1 MKQFYLFICL
11 FIYHSIHS
19 IGQNITTDLFQ
30 QPANTSENM
39 TITFNSSSFDQY
51 EGGQIAAFYDL
62 NGDGNLQCVGLD
74 QITTGFFGLDLWGDD
89 PFTTELDGLNTGD
102 VPQFAILFDGNVIP
116 FNESPQFTGYV
127 TNGITNITDTNLPSQ
142 ILYPLVDLNF
152 LAHLQE
158 NYPQTIVNDSLNI
171 NATAGITFMYIS
183 ELELTDIDGIKFFTD
198 LNFLICNSNQL
209 TSLPE
214 LPQSLKYLY
223 CWGNELTSLP
233 EMPQNL
239 LGLYCSQNQL
249 VTLPQLPEG
258 LSTLSCYD
266 NLLTILPEIPEELR
280 GLYCSENQLAIL
292 PEIPQGLEELDCSN
306 NQLTNLPELPELLIY
321 LDFSNNPI
329 ECITNYLVQSSLEI
343 ELVEELNA
351 YPLCGIEGCTDPNAN
366 NYNNSASVDD
376 GFCQYSNNLFP
387 IEDPFFLNYLHNNYP
402 NIIVNDSLDTDA
414 TAGIDS
420 LDLPFMSSFSSINGI
435 QFFDDLTY
443 LSCWGQ
449 NLTSLPELPDGLL
462 KLICFSN
469 QLISLPEL
477 PEGLIEL
484 QCFNNQ
490 LTSLPE
496 LPEAIILLQV
506 SQNNITSLPL
516 LPENL
521 QLINF
526 TENPLECVSNYL
538 PQFQELN
545 AYPLCEQYSSFCEQ
559 DEWLLTFEGNTGS
572 NMTLLLQES
581 FITSLNIQT
590 NNAYIVATTETGLVV
605 GSSYIN
611 NSQASLAVWGN
622 DSFTSEIDGAT
633 DGQLINLHLIDS
645 NLLFDVNTSF
655 NYVTNNLDLISNEVS
670 PVLTCTAENL
680 GCTDENACNFN
691 LESIIED
698 GSCTYSETYFDCNGN
713 CMNDIDGDGIC
724 DELEVVGC
732 TDNIACNYDSNA
744 TDDDGSCTYAEIY
757 YDCNGDCLND
767 TDGDVVCDELDNCI
781 DISNSDQ
788 IDVDQDGEGDAC
800 DYNDGIGINE
810 VDDVNF
816 KLIKMVDIFGREQK
830 KHFRGMI
837 LFYIYDNGK
846 VEKRVRH

>member
-11 FIYHSIHS
+11 FICLSIHS

-30 QPANTSENM
+30 QPANTSQNL
-39 TITFNSSSFDQY
+39 TITFNSSSLDHY
-51 EGGQIAAFYDL
+51 EGGQIAAFYDI
-62 NGDGNLQCVGLD
+62 NGDGNLLCVGLD
-74 QITTGFFGLDLWGDD
+74 QITTGFFGLELWGDD
-89 PFTTELDGLNTGD
+89 PFTTELDGLSTGD
-102 VPQFAILFDGNVIP
+102 IPQFAILFNGNVIP
-116 FNESPQFTGYV
+116 FNESPQFTDYI

-223 CWGNELTSLP
+223 CWGNQLTSLP

-249 VTLPQLPEG
+249 VTLPHLPEG

-292 PEIPQGLEELDCSN
+292 PEIPQGLEELDCSS

-387 IEDPFFLNYLHNNYP
+387 IEDPFFLNYLLNNYP

-545 AYPLCEQYSSFCEQ
+545 AYPLCEQYFSFCEQ

-788 IDVDQDGEGDAC
+788 IDIDEDGEGDAC
-800 DYNDGIGINE
+800 DYDDGIGINE
-810 VDDVNF
+810 VETERAQ
-816 KLIKMVDIFGREQK
+816 LIKMVDIFGREHK
-830 KHFRGMI
+830 EHNRGVI

-846 VEKRVRH
+846 VDKRFIP